1 MAQRDDMATMLGLSQ
16 WSSGISLT
24 WALLSLAVGGL
35 ILAVIAVRLWGDHR
49 KQTAK
54 HKPTEPRDEEI
65 SDTAPQ

>member
-1 MAQRDDMATMLGLSQ
+1 MATMLGLSQ

-54 HKPTEPRDEEI
+54 QKQPLEPGDEEI
-65 SDTAPQ
+65 SDTSPP